1 MPSKV
6 PNGVIMTKIV
16 RIVHRRLLSAPEA
29 YALTITAKAAE
40 PLWNKMANMTSTEVA
55 TSASSPRA
63 MPAMIEWI
71 DKTTSRTRG

>member
-1 MPSKV
+1 MPSKI
-6 PNGVIMTKIV
+6 PNGVIMTK
-16 RIVHRRLLSAPEA
+16 IVHRRLLSAPEA